1 MGMYPVE
8 KGEIKIG
15 GTDINEISRE
25 NMNKIICVFQN
36 FMKHSGSVEEN
47 ITLGDGEAT
56 VKEPVIKALGLES
69 LLKDNIELGQL
80 DELGAELSGGQWQ
93 KLAICRGVVRNS
105 NILIMDEPTASLDP
119 KSENKLYEELTQIC
133 SDKTLLLISHRLSA
147 CKVCDRILTFSHG
160 KIIENGTFEELMN
173 SKGKFYELYS
183 TQREYYE

>member
-80 DELGAELSGGQWQ
+80 DELGAELSGRPM
-93 KLAICRGVVRNS
+93 AEIS
-105 NILIMDEPTASLDP
+105 NM
-119 KSENKLYEELTQIC
+119 
-133 SDKTLLLISHRLSA
+133 
-147 CKVCDRILTFSHG
+147 
-160 KIIENGTFEELMN
+160 
-173 SKGKFYELYS
+173 
-183 TQREYYE
+183 

>member
-1 MGMYPVE
+1 
-8 KGEIKIG
+8 
-15 GTDINEISRE
+15 
-25 NMNKIICVFQN
+25 
-36 FMKHSGSVEEN
+36 
-47 ITLGDGEAT
+47 
-56 VKEPVIKALGLES
+56 
-69 LLKDNIELGQL
+69 
-80 DELGAELSGGQWQ
+80 
-93 KLAICRGVVRNS
+93 
-105 NILIMDEPTASLDP
+105 MDEPTASLDP